1 MPCLSGGD
9 FHIHWCSFMMPIL
22 STSLCARMC
31 QTPVISCIVYLVFN
45 IVTAQLLTSTCRFL
59 RVIIVS
65 SFKEEANAQKK
76 KIGIHNDL
84 AVLLAELCQN
94 LAGAPSNALLVD
106 LFLRAA
112 PRKKKTNVWAR
123 LRGQQEQLT
132 IQVILHPFVGGKKHN
147 LPLSNQ
153 DRSLCQAMP
162 GCRHAPLCNARNH
175 KHNADCCMHM
185 LKFISTA
192 VYRMSNDAAVGAP
205 QHAE

>member
-1 MPCLSGGD
+1 MSP
-9 FHIHWCSFMMPIL
+9 
-22 STSLCARMC
+22 
-31 QTPVISCIVYLVFN
+31 
-45 IVTAQLLTSTCRFL
+45 TCRFL
-59 RVIIVS
+59 KVIIVS

-132 IQVILHPFVGGKKHN
+132 IQVVLHPFVEE
-147 LPLSNQ
+147 NQ
-153 DRSLCQAMP
+153 LCVSATQTEASVKQWQVAGMSCCAMQ
-162 GCRHAPLCNARNH
+162 GVMNT
-175 KHNADCCMHM
+175 
-185 LKFISTA
+185 IQTA
-192 VYRMSNDAAVGAP
+192 ACTCSSASALQGTG
-205 QHAE
+205 